1 MNEQLDPAD
10 EMLADYFNGNLE
22 LEELELTELQQI
34 IQRLQI
40 MVAVKATEGFE
51 EAIAGHIVHVP
62 LITNVH

>member
-1 MNEQLDPAD
+1 MNEQLDPVD
-10 EMLADYFNGNLE
+10 ELLVEYFNGNLE

-34 IQRLQI
+34 IKRLQV